1 MNETMKT
8 ILNRRSTRVFGEG
21 NVKEEDIRTIM
32 EAAVSAPS
40 SMNTQS
46 WHFSVIQNK
55 EILNKLSED
64 AKNVAKCF
72 DNEHI
77 KKLANNEKFNI
88 FYNAPVAIIVSAE
101 EKAYESEINCAI
113 ASQNILL
120 AAESLNLASCWIG
133 FVGILF
139 QSQREEDKS
148 ILESYKE
155 KLGIPEG
162 FKPLHAIILGQKNPN
177 ASGKATEKRADTVTY
192 VK

>member
-21 NVKEEDIRTIM
+21 TVKEEDIRTIM

-46 WHFSVIQNK
+46 WHFSVVQDK
-55 EILNKLSED
+55 EELNKLSEE
-64 AKNVAKCF
+64 AKNVAKSF

-77 KKLANNEKFNI
+77 QKYANNEKFNA
-88 FYNAPVAIIVSAE
+88 FYNAPVAVIVSADE
-101 EKAYESEINCAI
+101 NAYESEINCAI

-120 AAESLNLASCWIG
+120 AAESLGLASCWIG
-133 FVGILF
+133 FVGIFF
-139 QSQREEDKS
+139 QSQREEDKA
-148 ILESYKE
+148 IIQSYKE

-162 FKPLHAIILGQKNPN
+162 FKPLHAIILGQKNPK
-177 ASGKATEKRADTVTY
+177 ASGKAPQKRENTVTY

>member
-1 MNETMKT
+1 MNETIKS

-21 NVKEEDIRTIM
+21 TVKDEDIKTIM
-32 EAAVSAPS
+32 EAATSAPS

-46 WHFSVIQNK
+46 WHFSVIQDK
-55 EILNKLSED
+55 EFLKKLSDAAKEV
-64 AKNVAKCF
+64 AKNF
-72 DNEHI
+72 DNDHI
-77 KKLANNEKFNI
+77 QKIANNEKFNA
-88 FYNAPVAIIVSAE
+88 FYNAPTAIIVSAE
-101 EKAYESEINCAI
+101 EAAFESEINCAI

-120 AAESLNLASCWIG
+120 AAESLDLASCWIG

-139 QSQREEDKS
+139 ASQREEDKK
-148 ILESYKE
+148 IVAEYRE

-177 ASGKATEKRADTVTY
+177 MSGKAPAKRENTVTY